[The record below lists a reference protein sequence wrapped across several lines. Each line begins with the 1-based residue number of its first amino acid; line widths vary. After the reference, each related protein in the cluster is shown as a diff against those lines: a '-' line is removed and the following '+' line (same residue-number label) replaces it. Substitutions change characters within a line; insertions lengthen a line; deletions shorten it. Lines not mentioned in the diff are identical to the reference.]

1 MQTVCKHP
9 VLGDITISQSARSR
23 RIAIAVKPSGEVR
36 LSFPKYVSLRKA
48 LEFLDSK
55 AGWIT
60 AARERMAQKASARP
74 TYSHT
79 QVEDLRRQAKAE
91 LPHRVGMLAQRFG
104 FSYGR
109 VTIRAT
115 RSKWGSC
122 TSENNLSLSLWLMT
136 LPDHLIDYVI
146 IHELCHT
153 VHHDHSPRFHALLDR
168 CLGGREK
175 ELRREL
181 RSYSTGS
188 EAE

>member
-55 AGWIT
+55 VGWIT
-60 AARERMAQKASARP
+60 AARERMEQKSAARP
-74 TYSHT
+74 TYSESE
-79 QVEDLRRQAKAE
+79 VAELRRLAKTL
-91 LPHRVGMLAQRFG
+91 LPARVDLLARKFG
-104 FSYGR
+104 FRYGR

-122 TSENNLSLSLWLMT
+122 TAENNLSLSLWLMT
-136 LPDHLIDYVI
+136 LPWHLIDYVI
-146 IHELCHT
+146 VHELCHT
-153 VHHDHSPRFHALLDR
+153 VHHDHSPRFHAMLDR

-188 EAE
+188 VAE